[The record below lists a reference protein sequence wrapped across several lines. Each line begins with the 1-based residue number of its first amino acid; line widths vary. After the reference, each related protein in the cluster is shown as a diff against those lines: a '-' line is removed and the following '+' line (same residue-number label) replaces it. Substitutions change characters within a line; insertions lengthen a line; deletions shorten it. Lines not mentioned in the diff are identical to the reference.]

1 MALASVAGLIDLAVR
16 AVALSAVGL
25 AAVVAATHWAVRSR
39 RIAPLGA
46 WSKTVRSLSDPALRP
61 LERQLVRRGGNP
73 QDASLW
79 LVGIAVILGLAL
91 IWVVR
96 GVIQL
101 VYSLLAL
108 RDASPLML
116 VRVGIDWAI
125 TLVIAALFVRFIG
138 AWFGLGATHRWMRP
152 FYRLTEWILGPIRRR
167 LPPIGI
173 IDASPIVAY
182 LALLLLR
189 ALLFQLLGG

>member
-1 MALASVAGLIDLAVR
+1 MAFQQVAGLIDLIVR
-16 AVALSAVGL
+16 AVALSTVGL

-46 WSKTVRSLSDPALRP
+46 WSKTVRSLSDPMLRP

-79 LVGIAVILGLAL
+79 LVGIAVVVGLAL
-91 IWVVR
+91 IWVFR
-96 GVIQL
+96 GLVQL
-101 VYSLLAL
+101 VFSFLAL
-108 RDASPLML
+108 RDATPLML
-116 VRVGIDWAI
+116 LRVGVDWAI
-125 TLVIAALFVRFIG
+125 TLIIAALFVRFIG
-138 AWFGLGATHRWMRP
+138 TWFGLGSTHRWMRP
-152 FYRLTEWILGPIRRR
+152 FYWLTEWIIAPIRRR
-167 LPPIGI
+167 LPSFGI